1 MNAEQVVNKILTEAK
16 AKAEKIV
23 NKAKQRADE
32 MIAET
37 KAEMAQYDKQSQQ
50 LAQEAARDKRE
61 RMLAGARMAN
71 AKQLLAARVD
81 ILDGVFTQAKEQV
94 RAMPDDQYL
103 ALMKNLLKNAVETG
117 DEEMIVGRDETRL
130 NHDFLKQVN
139 RELGP
144 GFQGNLRLSE
154 CRGEF
159 SGGFI
164 LSRGKIRVNATIDVL
179 VDQVRQT
186 LEPELIE
193 DLFSESTQA

>member
-1 MNAEQVVNKILTEAK
+1 MNAEQVVNKILSEAK

-23 NKAKQRADE
+23 NEAKRRADE
-32 MIAET
+32 MIEET
-37 KAEMAQYDKQSQQ
+37 KAELTEYDKQSQQ
-50 LAQEAARDKRE
+50 LAQDAARDKRE

-71 AKQLLAARVD
+71 AKQLLAARVN
-81 ILDGVFTQAKEQV
+81 ILDSVFTEAKEQV

-103 ALMKNLLKNAVETG
+103 DLMKNLLKNAVETG
-117 DEEMIVGRDETRL
+117 DEEMIIGRDENRL
-130 NHDFLKQVN
+130 NQDFLKQVN

-154 CRGEF
+154 SRGEF

-164 LSRGKIRVNATIDVL
+164 LSRGRIRVNATIDVL

-193 DLFSESTQA
+193 DLFSENADA

>member
-1 MNAEQVVNKILTEAK
+1 MNAEQVVNKILSEAK

-23 NKAKQRADE
+23 NEAKRRADE
-32 MIAET
+32 MIEET
-37 KAEMAQYDKQSQQ
+37 KAEQTEYDKQSQQ
-50 LAQEAARDKRE
+50 LAQDAARDKRE

-71 AKQLLAARVD
+71 AKQLLAARVN
-81 ILDGVFTQAKEQV
+81 ILDSVFTEAKEQV

-103 ALMKNLLKNAVETG
+103 DLMKNLLKNAVETG
-117 DEEMIVGRDETRL
+117 DEEMIIGRDENRL
-130 NHDFLKQVN
+130 NQDFLKQVN

-154 CRGEF
+154 SRGEF

-164 LSRGKIRVNATIDVL
+164 LSRGRIRVNATIDVL

-193 DLFSESTQA
+193 DLFSENADA